1 MGSSSKVFGM
11 GRSKR
16 YSRRRAS
23 NSAAKTTH
31 KCAKNQ
37 PKIADNMKMLN
48 INENNLLSSAER
60 ERAKRDKEQKREQ
73 EMRIKKAEEREKERL
88 AKIAAQRQKI
98 EMAKL
103 RAELSKN
110 FYRVKKSA
118 KRNRG

>member
-1 MGSSSKVFGM
+1 MGGM

-23 NSAAKTTH
+23 TSAAKPTH

-60 ERAKRDKEQKREQ
+60 ERAKREKEQKREQ

>member
-1 MGSSSKVFGM
+1 MG
-11 GRSKR
+11 KR

-23 NSAAKTTH
+23 TSAAKTTH
-31 KCAKNQ
+31 KCEKNQ

-60 ERAKRDKEQKREQ
+60 ERAKRDK